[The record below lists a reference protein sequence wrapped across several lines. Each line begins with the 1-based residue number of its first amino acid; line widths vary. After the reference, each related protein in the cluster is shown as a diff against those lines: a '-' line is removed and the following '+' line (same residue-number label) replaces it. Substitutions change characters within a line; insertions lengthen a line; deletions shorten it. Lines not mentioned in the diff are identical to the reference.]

1 MKFRLNIYRNIALIF
16 LFFISC
22 NNITNNSN
30 KITDLQ
36 LLQNKIL
43 ISDLNNNKLD
53 VNLYYGK
60 KTIVNYWATWCGPC
74 IKEMP
79 EIENAQRLLKDDVN
93 FIIVSDE
100 EIHKIL
106 DFENKKKFN
115 LTLYKSMKSNE
126 IAGVFSLPT
135 SHIFDEKGKKIK
147 TIIGSTKWD
156 SDDFL
161 NKLRSL

>member
-1 MKFRLNIYRNIALIF
+1 VKFHDKNYGKIALIF

-22 NNITNNSN
+22 DNITNKSKN
-30 KITDLQ
+30 ITDLQ

-43 ISDLNNNKLD
+43 ISDLNNNELD
-53 VNLYYGK
+53 VKLFYGK
-60 KTIVNYWATWCGPC
+60 KTIINYWATWCGPC

-93 FIIVSDE
+93 FILVSDE
-100 EIHKIL
+100 ERHKIL

-115 LTLYKSMKSNE
+115 LTLYKSIKSNE

-135 SHIFDEKGKKIK
+135 SHIFDKKGKKIK